1 MLPSA
6 APPRSR
12 AGKEVHHASMKPP
25 KGYKRM
31 NINVDTKLHNA
42 FKAITAQQGK
52 NMSDVLVQFIKEYIE
67 KNQPSTAA
75 SKGGRS

>member
-1 MLPSA
+1 
-6 APPRSR
+6 
-12 AGKEVHHASMKPP
+12 
-25 KGYKRM
+25 M